1 MTSLRAAERA
11 AFIAADFLGGCLAVA
26 AVFWLRYRSGI
37 LPEEVDLELDIET
50 VFSLVVLPIGWM
62 FWFFLHGMYRDWFLE
77 SRTRQ
82 ILVLFAACSLG
93 ALGLF
98 LVMAGS
104 DLVAVLASQDRTW
117 AAFQALFT
125 RSRMVTVG
133 GYGASMLLFPGALRL
148 TVQGITRSLLRSGKG
163 LEAAILLGAN
173 DQGNQVLQR
182 LRARPILGI
191 EPVAFLDPDAKRAG
205 KRFDGLR
212 IAGKYSD
219 LPRVLDETGA
229 RHVVICHSTSSH
241 NEILR
246 ILSFLDDRSV
256 TVYVVPDLFDVLSG
270 HLRTV
275 VLHQADLLV
284 LLQHH
289 LPGWQAGMKRLMD
302 LAFSVVILLAALPAL
317 LLAMLAIKLDSPGPI
332 FYSQERV
339 GQYGRRFRVWKLRTM
354 RTDAEKSGPQWAGK
368 KDNRITKVGKFLRKT
383 RLDEV
388 PQLWCVFRGDMALV
402 GPRPERE
409 FFIEKLR
416 DEVPLYV
423 RRLKMKPGLTGWA
436 QVTLGY
442 DNSIEDVKKKV
453 MADLW
458 YFENLSLSLDIQIL
472 VRTIWVVLTGKGA
485 N

>member
-1 MTSLRAAERA
+1 MTSLRAVERA
-11 AFIAADFLGGCLAVA
+11 LLVAADFVGGCLAVA
-26 AVFWLRYRSGI
+26 AVFWLRYRSG
-37 LPEEVDLELDIET
+37 LVPDEVDLELDIEN
-50 VFSLVVLPIGWM
+50 VFSLVFLPIAWM
-62 FWFFLHGMYRDWFLE
+62 GWFFLHGLYRDWFLE

-82 ILVLFAACSLG
+82 ILVLTGACLLG
-93 ALGLF
+93 SLGLF
-98 LVMAGS
+98 LLMAGS
-104 DLVAVLASQDRTW
+104 DLVELLSRPDRTW
-117 AAFQALFT
+117 AGFQALFT
-125 RSRMVTVG
+125 RSRVVTVG
-133 GYGASMLLFPGALRL
+133 GYGFSMILLPGTLRL
-148 TVQGITRSLLRSGKG
+148 LVQGINRRLLRSGKG
-163 LEAAILLGAN
+163 LEGAILLGAN
-173 DQGNQVLQR
+173 EQGAGVVER
-182 LRARPILGI
+182 LRARPVLGLR
-191 EPVAFLDPDAKRAG
+191 PLLFLDQDSRRTNRELA
-205 KRFDGLR
+205 GLR
-212 IAGKYSD
+212 IAGKYAD
-219 LPRVLDETGA
+219 LPKVLQDTGA
-229 RHVVICHSTSSH
+229 KHVVICHPTSSH

-246 ILSFLDDRSV
+246 ILALLDDESI
-256 TVYVVPDLFDVLSG
+256 TVYVVPDLYDVLSG
-270 HLRTV
+270 HLRTMG
-275 VLHQADLLV
+275 LQQAGLFI

-289 LPGWQAGMKRLMD
+289 LPPWQAGLKRLMD
-302 LAFSVVILLAALPAL
+302 LAFSVLILLAALPAL

-354 RTDAEKSGPQWAGK
+354 RTDAEKAGPQWAGK
-368 KDNRITKVGKFLRKT
+368 KDNRITRTGKFLRKT

-416 DEVPLYV
+416 EEVPLYV

-458 YFENLSLSLDIQIL
+458 YFENLSLSLDVQIL

>member
-1 MTSLRAAERA
+1 
-11 AFIAADFLGGCLAVA
+11 
-26 AVFWLRYRSGI
+26 
-37 LPEEVDLELDIET
+37 
-50 VFSLVVLPIGWM
+50 
-62 FWFFLHGMYRDWFLE
+62 
-77 SRTRQ
+77 
-82 ILVLFAACSLG
+82 
-93 ALGLF
+93 
-98 LVMAGS
+98 
-104 DLVAVLASQDRTW
+104 
-117 AAFQALFT
+117 
-125 RSRMVTVG
+125 
-133 GYGASMLLFPGALRL
+133 MLLCPGALRL